1 MYKLIVKF
9 IWKVKPEAK
18 SIFWGKK
25 GNKIGR
31 ITPCNFKKYLY
42 KAIVTKIMWH

>member
-18 SIFWGKK
+18 SIFLGEKREQNWK
-25 GNKIGR
+25 NY
-31 ITPCNFKKYLY
+31 TMQF
-42 KAIVTKIMWH
+42 